1 MKLKEYTAEEI
12 MMVSSVV
19 TNKEFEKTVKKFVK
33 LIRKSDQEKQVG
45 WLRRF
50 KELNNSSFFNE
61 KEYFYINIDTDRI
74 EFGSYSILGNIKYT
88 NWEIFSHSNEF
99 DEYVKFFF
107 RYRKSY
113 LKSFNKLF
121 PDLCRI
127 LEYSL

>member
-1 MKLKEYTAEEI
+1 MKLKEYTDEEI

-61 KEYFYINIDTDRI
+61 NEYFYISIDTDRI

-99 DEYVKFFF
+99 DEHVKFFF
-107 RYRKSY
+107 RYRESY
-113 LKSFNKLF
+113 IKSFNKIF
-121 PDLCRI
+121 PELYQI
-127 LEYSL
+127 LKYSL